1 MQPVLTAEAGPARLE
16 IVVADITTLRVDAIV
31 NAANMSLLGGAGV
44 DGAIHRAAG
53 PELLKECRM
62 LGGCATGAA
71 KITAGCRLPAKHVIH
86 AVGPVWKGGGG
97 GEPELLGRAIAR
109 RLSLRRGRVSR
120 RSPIPRSRPAS
131 IAFPPMSRLELRS
144 APWCRKSQPTR
155 AASIAWCSA
164 ASPRIRRTIMPTR
177 SESWGWLEPRVPD
190 EHLNIRIDVEAHHQA
205 RELRR
210 GRRIKLHHRRIV
222 AGHDVMP

>member
-16 IVVADITTLRVDAIV
+16 IVVADITTLRVDAII
-31 NAANMSLLGGAGV
+31 NAANTSLLGGGGV

-71 KITAGCRLPAKHVIH
+71 KITAGYRLPAKHVIH
-86 AVGPVWKGGGG
+86 AVGPVWNGGRG
-97 GEPELLGRAIAR
+97 GEPDLLASCYRTAMELAARKGLASIAY
-109 RLSLRRGRVSR
+109 
-120 RSPIPRSRPAS
+120 PASRPAS

-144 APWCRKSQPTR
+144 AQWCRKSQPTR

-190 EHLNIRIDVEAHHQA
+190 QHLNIRIDVEAHHQA

-210 GRRIKLHHRRIV
+210 GRRIELHHRRIV